1 MASPT
6 SKIDNPKAFIFDMP
20 TGIAATRDHQAFMR
34 DNEHM
39 ALAFP
44 IPGLQYYFHP
54 VYPGEQA
61 TIFAESH
68 NYKTGFMDFW
78 ASFAAQKMAE
88 KQAKA
93 VIVKINT
100 EDAIETSI
108 TGELT
113 RHGGGLLDDLSSG
126 KILDEQEYIHAEVT
140 AGALPIVHIGESLG
154 MDDSNA
160 GLLYLSNIIRLI
172 DYIRKSY
179 FAEPVQIAAIFLDY
193 IQALPFDPEFR
204 NGAHMEGTRRLQVIQ
219 DETRIRRAAKYFSC
233 PVIMA
238 AQSRELADKKDG
250 MRMPG
255 FYDIQESTFVS
266 QRSDRLYSL
275 ALPKMSAHPG
285 QVIDVGP
292 ISFKVNDE
300 QLWIKCH
307 KQKHYKNVGAAF
319 PLLIKENGDVTVDK
333 EIFGKIQTMEKRP

>member
-1 MASPT
+1 MASPI

-20 TGIAATRDHQAFMR
+20 TGIDATRNHQQFMR
-34 DNEHM
+34 ENEHM

-44 IPGLQYYFHP
+44 IPELQYYFHP

-78 ASFAAQKMAE
+78 ASHAAQRMAE
-88 KQAKA
+88 TQAKA
-93 VIVKINT
+93 VIIKINT
-100 EDAIETSI
+100 EDAIETLVTSEI
-108 TGELT
+108 A
-113 RHGGGLLDDLSSG
+113 RHGGGKLDDLSSG
-126 KILDEQEYIHAEVT
+126 IIKDENEYIHAEVV
-140 AGALPIVHIGESLG
+140 AGSLPIVHIGESLG

-160 GLLYLSNIIRLI
+160 GMLYLSNIIRLI
-172 DYIRKSY
+172 DFVRKSY

-193 IQALPFDPEFR
+193 IQSLPLDPEFR
-204 NGAHMEGTRRLQVIQ
+204 PNAHMEQTRRLQVIQ

-238 AQSRELADKKDG
+238 AQSRELDKTK
-250 MRMPG
+250 MSLRMPG
-255 FYDIQESTFVS
+255 YYDIQESTFVS
-266 QRSDRLYSL
+266 QRSDRLYAL
-275 ALPKMSAHPG
+275 ALPKMSSNPG
-285 QVIDVGP
+285 TILDIGP
-292 ISFKVNDE
+292 VSFKVNEE

-319 PLLIKENGDVTVDK
+319 PLLIKDNGDVTVDP
-333 EIFGKIQTMEKRP
+333 EIFGKIQRMEQKS